1 MGGAIQRRFDGHSRR
16 FRRLGSKMRSIFLS
30 GITLSALASLRGEEF
45 LRIDPL
51 LQSYCRDGDSDT
63 MLVGNSG

>member
-30 GITLSALASLRGEEF
+30 GITLGALPSSRGLEF
-45 LRIDPL
+45 LCTYL
-51 LQSYCRDGDSDT
+51 LLLSCCRKGDVDA
-63 MLVGNSG
+63 MLAGNSG